1 MLHSALA
8 RGLDQLLLRVVR
20 GPSEAPFL
28 DRTAMSLWPWVL
40 RWLGEVCY
48 PGAGVV
54 TLQGTGDWAPGQA
67 LWGGQAAGVAWRP
80 PHIVRCLLPVSSS
93 ASHSEWR
100 DVL

>member
-8 RGLDQLLLRVVR
+8 WGLDQLLLRVVR

-28 DRTAMSLWPWVL
+28 DRTAMSLRPWVL

-54 TLQGTGDWAPGQA
+54 TLQVTGLPGRRCGAGRLQE
-67 LWGGQAAGVAWRP
+67 LPGGLRT
-80 PHIVRCLLPVSSS
+80 S
-93 ASHSEWR
+93 
-100 DVL
+100 